1 MTTVRAVPQRSAIAP
16 ANGWV
21 APHSRFWIAMASAK
35 VSRPQPR
42 SRLIGCR
49 NRPKLERMPNDSRT
63 TSDPQVMAISAAR
76 VSGWDTDSV
85 LLARALDEGASSNV
99 PRPRS
104 MLHCAQLPCCA
115 ALPGQRRD
123 RPASTI
129 LEPMAA
135 GEDLPRA
142 GAGKGKHC
150 CLAASPSRD
159 AADRRDPAAKSLQ
172 LS

>member
-1 MTTVRAVPQRSAIAP
+1 
-16 ANGWV
+16 
-21 APHSRFWIAMASAK
+21 MASAK

-63 TSDPQVMAISAAR
+63 TSEPQAMAISAAR
-76 VSGWDTDSV
+76 VSGWDTGSV
-85 LLARALDEGASSNV
+85 LLAQALDEDASSNV
-99 PRPRS
+99 LRPRS

-115 ALPGQRRD
+115 ASPGQRGD
-123 RPASTI
+123 RPAASTI

-142 GAGKGKHC
+142 GACKGKHC
-150 CLAASPSRD
+150 CSAASPSRD
-159 AADRRDPAAKSLQ
+159 AADRGDPAAKSLQ